1 MSEPSASHLPFRL
14 PATLAFCE
22 PWLMRLFKWRYIRFA
37 TVGASGTVVNI
48 GVLYVLQE
56 WVLPLFVVDASL
68 RLSLALACA
77 IAVATVNNFAWN
89 SVWTWADRLAL
100 APGAVLGWDKN
111 TFSRLLKYAM
121 SCWLGM
127 LIQYSMTL
135 LLSLYIYYLLANVVS
150 ILLASVSN
158 YLTNDWWTF
167 RQKPVHPTE

>member
-1 MSEPSASHLPFRL
+1 MSALPDNLHRD
-14 PATLAFCE
+14 TLAVRAGIERSQYGEHSETMYLTSSFIQ
-22 PWLMRLFKWRYIRFA
+22 PDAATAARRFA
-37 TVGASGTVVNI
+37 QEG
-48 GVLYVLQE
+48 YV
-56 WVLPLFVVDASL
+56 
-68 RLSLALACA
+68 
-77 IAVATVNNFAWN
+77 
-89 SVWTWADRLAL
+89 AL